1 MSTQV
6 DAIYENGV
14 FRPLH
19 PVHLPEHQ
27 RVTFTIDEETA
38 VSEAEARPALHFT
51 LPADRW
57 QAFCDALD
65 SPPKEL
71 PRLKK
76 LLNEASLFDAN
87 GTGVS

>member
-1 MSTQV
+1 MSIQV

-27 RVTFTIDEETA
+27 RVTFAIEEESA
-38 VSEAEARPALHFT
+38 ASETEATPLHFT

-76 LLNEASLFDAN
+76 LLSAPSLFDGN